1 MQHAGAAPPSVGSS
15 APRVSTDEA
24 GSGGDADES
33 EQDEEHDQEEWTG
46 QEKTDKPRAAG
57 LKRKKPGS
65 DGPAKRATPSRFYGV
80 RQVTLFKNGTPVTH
94 WRADYKDLSGYPRRI
109 GNFADEETAAFA
121 YNDTVTAAGLASQR
135 KLNPVVDGKLVE
147 KKGSYSNYY
156 GVTWVPR
163 ISKWT
168 SRIKVPNKKKK
179 HLGYFD
185 EEIEAAKAGDDY
197 MYKYA
202 PSFAAQKANFPKAAR
217 GGDVSRD
224 PRGAPS

>member
-1 MQHAGAAPPSVGSS
+1 MDSPPRPSAAAAE
-15 APRVSTDEA
+15 APRARIVSDDSPRRVST
-24 GSGGDADES
+24 
-33 EQDEEHDQEEWTG
+33 
-46 QEKTDKPRAAG
+46 
-57 LKRKKPGS
+57 
-65 DGPAKRATPSRFYGV
+65 
-80 RQVTLFKNGTPVTH
+80 KNP
-94 WRADYKDLSGYPRRI
+94 

-168 SRIKVPNKKKK
+168 SRIKVPNGVKYPRGTPRRRRALGISAWHPALAARPRNIRSVTAQVPNKKKK

-197 MYKYA
+197 M
-202 PSFAAQKANFPKAAR
+202 SFRRVYIP
-217 GGDVSRD
+217 
-224 PRGAPS
+224 